1 MYLKENK
8 IYLHGFT
15 DSFTYNNVDYSL
27 ANYDKDMYE
36 LYFKEVQN
44 ENVRLM
50 CDLLEFKEDI
60 EHCTKIRQLTKASY
74 HEMKNRYS
82 EYLNRFELYK
92 THFVINLYTQ
102 KDVEI
107 TSYKILS
114 TLKVL
119 HMHIEDYGKFTIN
132 KEPFPYSKF
141 LKIEEVPGRF
151 TNAIKKL
158 KESVFKDSLNK
169 IDINK
174 LGRY

>member
-1 MYLKENK
+1 MSLKENK
-8 IYLHGFT
+8 VYLNGFT
-15 DSFTYNNVDYSL
+15 DVFTYNNIDYSL
-27 ANYDKDMYE
+27 NNYDKDMYE

-50 CDLLEFKEDI
+50 CDLLEFKEDV

-74 HEMKNRYS
+74 NEMKNRYDD
-82 EYLNRFELYK
+82 YLNRFELHK
-92 THFVINLYTQ
+92 AHFVINLFTQ

-119 HMHIEDYGKFTIN
+119 QLHIEEYGKFTTN
-132 KEPFPYSKF
+132 KEPSPFFSFFKTN
-141 LKIEEVPGRF
+141 EVPGRF
-151 TNAIKKL
+151 SNTLEKL
-158 KESVFKDSLNK
+158 KESVFKNSLNK
-169 IDINK
+169 IDIKK